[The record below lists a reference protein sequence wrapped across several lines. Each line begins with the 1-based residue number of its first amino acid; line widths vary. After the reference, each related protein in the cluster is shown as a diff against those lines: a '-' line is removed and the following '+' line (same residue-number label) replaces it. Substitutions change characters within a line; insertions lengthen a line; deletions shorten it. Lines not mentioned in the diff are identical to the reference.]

1 MKKGRVALV
10 ISTIHV
16 RSLFKQIFDNV
27 EVTANRR
34 EMQRGPPIGT

>member
-1 MKKGRVALV
+1 LKKGRVAPV

-27 EVTANRR
+27 EVTVPRR
-34 EMQRGPPIGT
+34 AMQRGAPIGT